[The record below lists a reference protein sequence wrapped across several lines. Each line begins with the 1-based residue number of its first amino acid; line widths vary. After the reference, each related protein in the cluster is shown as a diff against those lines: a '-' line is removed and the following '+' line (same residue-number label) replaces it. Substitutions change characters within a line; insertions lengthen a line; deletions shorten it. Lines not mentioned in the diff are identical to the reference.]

1 MTFVCTAG
9 ELQIGSFSLVAT
21 LFAIQVGSSLV
32 FLAGLAV
39 VQKWRPRPSPST
51 SSSSNGNLL
60 LSSLATSFLHR
71 EMTPNGAWLIDRA
84 SCIMCGLLTYRQ
96 YIFDVKLWLLVADK
110 SPSEAASR
118 PESQRD
124 VKWSM
129 RVLDPPQLNRR
140 IAAVNSNAASSAS
153 PPSKD
158 RSANLH
164 PQVASLLSLNRLV
177 TVAGFIYVCATI
189 FGSVAYL
196 NLTASNM
203 ANDFWWPYYNAS
215 REHIYL
221 TRVYIAQMYV
231 RPHEG
236 VVSFDNP
243 IFIDTFNCSISLP
256 TVVTVNMKAPYASI
270 VASTDGTDLKIVVPG
285 LRNMD
290 ACLTPWIA
298 TQFCWLD
305 FTKQWEMA
313 NSAARQARCAKTY
326 AANGAVY
333 LESILRNVEWQQLR
347 SCWGE
352 ALDSAVG
359 SPLKLLPG
367 GNVWWRTVQAVETTV
382 TEEIDYWRSSNV
394 TEFAADWQNYKMLG
408 IVDTISIQNALGVVY
423 PITNNYTNWTFNLE
437 AQTSFKMFWP
447 FASLLWAVS
456 TPTTS
461 IYRASLLR
469 QTGSRFAFANRT
481 IESILVENG
490 TLWTSDLTSSAYSI
504 FRRTIGPFGS
514 VDLKHIAVPPS
525 LAKFMLGFRDAANSW
540 RILSEDFGMQYLAIL
555 NGPNVGYLPPPWK
568 SFKYTTGGN
577 LLCND
582 VPAALLSDGPLL
594 FTSVTAA
601 CGSSVKE
608 TIALSI
614 MMRLFAVIGANLVRS
629 NLTANETTAVCS
641 TLTGVT
647 TAQYTTR
654 FVQMPVQ
661 LLLNTSIQPDPTA
674 IPALEPLA
682 QAARDDLYR
691 LGVEMVQYGKTA
703 TGNMTLLRHN
713 LFDPAFPTFH
723 YAAWSLVYD
732 WGNAYREVI
741 DFQGDSGSVK
751 VITATQADLTSL
763 VNPLEIPV
771 NVATYIRYICYYV
784 TYVIIIVAALA
795 TVYLVLSKGYVEGRN
810 LLEINRVAGL
820 VWVGRT
826 FIFVRSLAA
835 ICLLSAES
843 LALVT
848 VNQAWRLTSASN
860 IVTDSWNDPVV
871 RNFKIFIA
879 AGELSWLGFVLN
891 DILMVVTAQYT
902 PAYVFKCNFMIWGL
916 AALLSWASPAKH
928 TATMERDCTM
938 PQVDFQL
945 VCSSGTVAIGSFSRL
960 VSLVGI
966 CIGSIVVCYLYERLR
981 HPALP
986 PTRQDSLF
994 LAASAKFVF
1003 EPHNWIDDNLYY
1015 MDPASAAMNG
1025 LLSVHIGDT
1034 FYLFDIKIWRCFA
1047 VKIPEKTRAQLE
1059 KHCKVNLLSAIPLT
1073 E

>member
-1 MTFVCTAG
+1 MT
-9 ELQIGSFSLVAT
+9 
-21 LFAIQVGSSLV
+21 
-32 FLAGLAV
+32 
-39 VQKWRPRPSPST
+39 RR
-51 SSSSNGNLL
+51 
-60 LSSLATSFLHR
+60 
-71 EMTPNGAWLIDRA
+71 
-84 SCIMCGLLTYRQ
+84 
-96 YIFDVKLWLLVADK
+96 
-110 SPSEAASR
+110 EAA
-118 PESQRD
+118 D
-124 VKWSM
+124 A
-129 RVLDPPQLNRR
+129 
-140 IAAVNSNAASSAS
+140 IAGMLYLVVTLTLSAIY
-153 PPSKD
+153 
-158 RSANLH
+158 L
-164 PQVASLLSLNRLV
+164 SLLEP
-177 TVAGFIYVCATI
+177 A
-189 FGSVAYL
+189 
-196 NLTASNM
+196 M
-203 ANDFWWPYYNAS
+203 ANDLWWAGFNAS
-215 REHIYL
+215 GAQSFVIDLYNKKLNLNASEMDL
-221 TRVYIAQMYV
+221 TVAAAAAAVPKAYAQFYTPIEVSPVYPRLVLDAYSADLATII
-231 RPHEG
+231 RG
-236 VVSFDNP
+236 
-243 IFIDTFNCSISLP
+243 L
-256 TVVTVNMKAPYASI
+256 VTQ
-270 VASTDGTDLKIVVPG
+270 PG
-285 LRNMD
+285 
-290 ACLTPWIA
+290 PEQIA
-298 TQFCWLD
+298 TQYCWIDLNRTWQVAHTD
-305 FTKQWEMA
+305 
-313 NSAARQARCAKTY
+313 ARQRRCSARY
-326 AANGAVY
+326 SDNGAVY
-333 LESILRNVEWQQLR
+333 WESILRLIDWNLYMAMYYGGPFNATIGNALR
-347 SCWGE
+347 KTRQGQTWL
-352 ALDSAVG
+352 A
-359 SPLKLLPG
+359 
-367 GNVWWRTVQAVETTV
+367 TTPYAFV
-382 TEEIDYWRSSNV
+382 D
-394 TEFAADWQNYKMLG
+394 MLG
-408 IVDTISIQNALGVVY
+408 IVDTIGIQNALGVVY
-423 PITNNYTNWTFNLE
+423 PITNKYTNWTFNLE

-555 NGPNVGYLPPPWK
+555 NGPNVDYVPPPWK

-582 VPAALLSDGPLL
+582 VPAALLTDGPLL

-647 TAQYTTR
+647 TAQGTTR

-682 QAARDDLYR
+682 QVARDDLYR

-703 TGNMTLLRHN
+703 TGATISLIQRFLLSTTRHGRSSTTGATRTAN
-713 LFDPAFPTFH
+713 
-723 YAAWSLVYD
+723 
-732 WGNAYREVI
+732 
-741 DFQGDSGSVK
+741 GSVK

-860 IVTDSWNDPVV
+860 VVTNSWNDRVV
-871 RNFKIFIA
+871 RNFNIFIA

-1003 EPHNWIDDNLYY
+1003 EPHN
-1015 MDPASAAMNG
+1015 G
-1025 LLSVHIGDT
+1025 LT
-1034 FYLFDIKIWRCFA
+1034 
-1047 VKIPEKTRAQLE
+1047 TM
-1059 KHCKVNLLSAIPLT
+1059 
-1073 E
+1073 

>member
-1 MTFVCTAG
+1 M
-9 ELQIGSFSLVAT
+9 
-21 LFAIQVGSSLV
+21 
-32 FLAGLAV
+32 
-39 VQKWRPRPSPST
+39 
-51 SSSSNGNLL
+51 
-60 LSSLATSFLHR
+60 
-71 EMTPNGAWLIDRA
+71 
-84 SCIMCGLLTYRQ
+84 
-96 YIFDVKLWLLVADK
+96 YI
-110 SPSEAASR
+110 
-118 PESQRD
+118 
-124 VKWSM
+124 
-129 RVLDPPQLNRR
+129 
-140 IAAVNSNAASSAS
+140 
-153 PPSKD
+153 
-158 RSANLH
+158 
-164 PQVASLLSLNRLV
+164 
-177 TVAGFIYVCATI
+177 
-189 FGSVAYL
+189 
-196 NLTASNM
+196 
-203 ANDFWWPYYNAS
+203 
-215 REHIYL
+215 
-221 TRVYIAQMYV
+221 

-236 VVSFDNP
+236 VVALDNP
-243 IFIDTFNCSISLP
+243 IFIDTFNYSISLP

-270 VASTDGTDLKIVVPG
+270 VASTDGTDLKIVIPG

-326 AANGAVY
+326 A
-333 LESILRNVEWQQLR
+333 
-347 SCWGE
+347 
-352 ALDSAVG
+352 
-359 SPLKLLPG
+359 
-367 GNVWWRTVQAVETTV
+367 
-382 TEEIDYWRSSNV
+382 
-394 TEFAADWQNYKMLG
+394 
-408 IVDTISIQNALGVVY
+408 
-423 PITNNYTNWTFNLE
+423 YT
-437 AQTSFKMFWP
+437 M
-447 FASLLWAVS
+447 
-456 TPTTS
+456 
-461 IYRASLLR
+461 
-469 QTGSRFAFANRT
+469 
-481 IESILVENG
+481 
-490 TLWTSDLTSSAYSI
+490 
-504 FRRTIGPFGS
+504 
-514 VDLKHIAVPPS
+514 
-525 LAKFMLGFRDAANSW
+525 
-540 RILSEDFGMQYLAIL
+540 
-555 NGPNVGYLPPPWK
+555 
-568 SFKYTTGGN
+568 GGN

-582 VPAALLSDGPLL
+582 VPAALLTDGPLL

-629 NLTANETTAVCS
+629 NLTTNETSAVCS

-647 TAQYTTR
+647 AGQCTIR

-661 LLLNTSIQPDPTA
+661 LLLNTSRGDSSSRA
-674 IPALEPLA
+674 ASSSR
-682 QAARDDLYR
+682 ARDDLYR
-691 LGVEMVQYGKTA
+691 LGVEMVQSGKTT
-703 TGNMTLLRHN
+703 TGNVTLLRHN

-723 YAAWSLVYD
+723 YAAWALVYD

-784 TYVIIIVAALA
+784 TYVIIVVALA

-810 LLEINRVAGL
+810 LLEINRVARL

-835 ICLLSAES
+835 ICLLSTES
-843 LALVT
+843 LALVM
-848 VNQAWRLTSASN
+848 VNQAWRLTSASDV
-860 IVTDSWNDPVV
+860 VTDRSNDRVV

-891 DILMVVTAQYT
+891 DILMVVAAQYT

-928 TATMERDCTM
+928 TATMERECSI

-1003 EPHNWIDDNLYY
+1003 EPRNWIDDNLYY

-1025 LLSVHIGDT
+1025 LLSMHIDDT

-1047 VKIPEKTRAQLE
+1047 VNIPEKTRAQLE
-1059 KHCKVNLLSAIPLT
+1059 KHGKVNLLSAIPLT

>member
-1 MTFVCTAG
+1 MAPTPTHSRNDHMT
-9 ELQIGSFSLVAT
+9 
-21 LFAIQVGSSLV
+21 
-32 FLAGLAV
+32 
-39 VQKWRPRPSPST
+39 RR
-51 SSSSNGNLL
+51 
-60 LSSLATSFLHR
+60 
-71 EMTPNGAWLIDRA
+71 
-84 SCIMCGLLTYRQ
+84 
-96 YIFDVKLWLLVADK
+96 
-110 SPSEAASR
+110 EAA
-118 PESQRD
+118 D
-124 VKWSM
+124 A
-129 RVLDPPQLNRR
+129 
-140 IAAVNSNAASSAS
+140 IAGKLYLVVTLTLSAIY
-153 PPSKD
+153 
-158 RSANLH
+158 L
-164 PQVASLLSLNRLV
+164 SLLEP
-177 TVAGFIYVCATI
+177 A
-189 FGSVAYL
+189 
-196 NLTASNM
+196 M
-203 ANDFWWPYYNAS
+203 ANDLWWAGFNAS
-215 REHIYL
+215 GAQSFVIDLYNKKLNLNASEMDL
-221 TRVYIAQMYV
+221 TVAAAAAAVPKAYAQFYTPIEVSPVYPRLVLDAYSADLATII
-231 RPHEG
+231 RG
-236 VVSFDNP
+236 
-243 IFIDTFNCSISLP
+243 L
-256 TVVTVNMKAPYASI
+256 VTQ
-270 VASTDGTDLKIVVPG
+270 PG
-285 LRNMD
+285 
-290 ACLTPWIA
+290 PEQIA
-298 TQFCWLD
+298 TQYCWIDLNRTWQVAHTD
-305 FTKQWEMA
+305 
-313 NSAARQARCAKTY
+313 ARQRRCSARY
-326 AANGAVY
+326 SDNGAVY
-333 LESILRNVEWQQLR
+333 WESILRLIDWNLYM
-347 SCWGE
+347 
-352 ALDSAVG
+352 AMYY
-359 SPLKLLPG
+359 G
-367 GNVWWRTVQAVETTV
+367 GPFNA
-382 TEEIDYWRSSNV
+382 
-394 TEFAADWQNYKMLG
+394 
-408 IVDTISIQNALGVVY
+408 TIGNALRKTRQG
-423 PITNNYTNWTFNLE
+423 
-437 AQTSFKMFWP
+437 QTWLATTPYAFVDVRRLAKLQDAWYCRHDRHSKRTRRRLPDHQQMFWP

-481 IESILVENG
+481 IESILVEDG

-540 RILSEDFGMQYLAIL
+540 RILSEDFGIQYLAIL
-555 NGPNVGYLPPPWK
+555 NGPNVGYVPPPWK

-582 VPAALLSDGPLL
+582 VPAALLTDGPLL

-601 CGSSVKE
+601 CGSNVKE

-647 TAQYTTR
+647 TAQGTTR
-654 FVQMPVQ
+654 IVQMPVQ
-661 LLLNTSIQPDPTA
+661 LLLNTSSR
-674 IPALEPLA
+674 
-682 QAARDDLYR
+682 ARR
-691 LGVEMVQYGKTA
+691 LVPPRRRDGPVRQ
-703 TGNMTLLRHN
+703 NRDRRHN

-732 WGNAYREVI
+732 WGNAYREVN

-860 IVTDSWNDPVV
+860 VVTNSWNDRVV
-871 RNFKIFIA
+871 RNFNIFIA

-1003 EPHNWIDDNLYY
+1003 EPHN
-1015 MDPASAAMNG
+1015 G
-1025 LLSVHIGDT
+1025 LT
-1034 FYLFDIKIWRCFA
+1034 
-1047 VKIPEKTRAQLE
+1047 TM
-1059 KHCKVNLLSAIPLT
+1059 
-1073 E
+1073 